1 MKLYNT
7 AQLRNVGLFS
17 HGGAG
22 KTSLLEA
29 MLFSSKATNRLG
41 RVDDGSTVSD
51 YDPDEIK
58 RHISVQLSVAPVEWQ
73 NTKINVLDT
82 PGYAEF
88 VGEVKAGMRVAD
100 IAVLLVDASAGVEVG
115 TEQMWRYAEERACPR
130 LLVVN
135 KMDRENADFKM
146 AFHSTQDVLG
156 KKCAPLHLPIGSE
169 HSFSGMVDLLHQK
182 AYVYEPGSTSGK
194 FVEAPVPDDL
204 QEDAMRGREWLVE
217 RIAETDDD
225 LTMRYLEGEEL
236 SFEELDAALKEGVKN
251 GLIVPVLCASGA
263 LNIGVSQLL
272 DAIVTYT
279 PSPDEMGE
287 TVGVSPATGAE
298 AKLAPDDSSPFS
310 ALVFKTIRDQF
321 GKQTYVRVFSGVL
334 RSDSHVL
341 NSTRNVEERVGQ
353 LYLMRGKEQ
362 MPVQQLSAGDMGVVV
377 KLVETQTGDTLCA
390 PGNPIVLP
398 SVVFPE
404 SLFSASVAPRTKADL
419 DKMGTAVHHMIEEDP
434 TIRVGKDPITGQT
447 VLSAM
452 GESHVQIVADRMK
465 RKFGVEVTVGLPVV
479 PYRETIT
486 SKVDRAHYRHKKQT
500 GGHGQFADVV
510 LELEPLTDG
519 EFEFGER
526 IVGGAVPKNF
536 IPAVEK
542 GIREALIE
550 GVLAGYP
557 VVNVKAV
564 LYDGSFHPV
573 DSSEMAFKLASHQA
587 FREGMQTGKPVLLE
601 PVMMLHIMVPDS
613 YTGDIMSDLNSR
625 RGRVLGMNP
634 QGNGFTLIDAQAPL
648 AEVQRYVSDLRS
660 ITQGRG
666 NFSME
671 FDHYEAVPA
680 NVADRVIEA
689 ARKHREEA
697 HAHAHA

>member
-7 AQLRNVGLFS
+7 AQLRNIGLFS

-29 MLFSSKATNRLG
+29 MLYTSKATNRLG
-41 RVDDGSTVSD
+41 RVDEGSTVSD
-51 YDPDEIK
+51 YDPDEAK
-58 RHISVQLSVAPVEWQ
+58 RHISVQLSIAPVEWQ
-73 NTKINVLDT
+73 DVKINVLDT

-88 VGEVKAGMRVAD
+88 VGEVKAAMRVTD
-100 IAVLLVDASAGVEVG
+100 TAVLLVDASAGAEVG
-115 TEQMWRYAEERACPR
+115 TEQMWRYAEERGCPR
-130 LLVVN
+130 IIVVN

-146 AFHSTQDVLG
+146 AFHSIQDVLG
-156 KKCAPLHLPIGSE
+156 KKCAPLHLPIGSQ
-169 HSFSGMVDLLHQK
+169 HSYSGMVDLLHQE
-182 AYVYEPGSTSGK
+182 AYFYEAGNTSGK
-194 FVEAPVPDDL
+194 FTEGPVPDDL
-204 QEDAMRGREWLVE
+204 KEDAQRGREWLVE

-236 SFEELDAALKEGVKN
+236 SFEELDAALRNGVKN
-251 GLIVPVLCASGA
+251 GDIVPVFCASGA
-263 LNIGVSQLL
+263 MNIGISQLL
-272 DAIVTYT
+272 DAIVTYAPA
-279 PSPDEMGE
+279 PSDMGE
-287 TVGVSPATGAE
+287 TTGANPATGGE
-298 AKLAPDDSSPFS
+298 VRLQPNDSAPLT

-321 GKQTYVRVFSGVL
+321 GKQSYFRVFSGTF
-334 RSDSHVL
+334 RADSHVL
-341 NSTRNVEERVGQ
+341 NSTRNVEERIGQ
-353 LYLMRGKEQ
+353 IYIMRGKEQ
-362 MPVQQLSAGDMGVVV
+362 LPVQQLSAGDMGVVV

-390 PGNPIVLP
+390 VGNPVILP
-398 SVVFPE
+398 PVMFPE
-404 SLFSASVAPRTKADL
+404 SVFSASVAPRTKADL

-465 RKFGVEVTVGLPVV
+465 RKFGVDVSVGLPVV

-510 LELEPLTDG
+510 LELEPLSEG

-542 GIREALIE
+542 GIREALVE

-573 DSSEMAFKLASHQA
+573 DSSEMAFKLASSQA

-601 PVMMLHIMVPDS
+601 PVMTLHIMVPDN

-634 QGNGFTLIDAQAPL
+634 QGNGFTAIDALAPL

-666 NFSME
+666 VFGME
-671 FDHYEAVPA
+671 FDHYEPVPA
-680 NVADRVIEA
+680 HVADKVIEE

-697 HAHAHA
+697 HA